1 MKSVHKA
8 TEKSICSNKR
18 ARFDY
23 ALSEKVECGIVLTG
37 WEVKSIRS
45 SRVQINEAY
54 VKIINNE
61 AFLIGSNISPLS
73 YSSTEDNIKLSS
85 RTRKLLIH
93 KKEIFHLHEK
103 IKKDGFT
110 LVPISLYWKENK
122 IKLLIGLGKGKKKYD
137 KRQALKEKDWKLQKE
152 RLTKKKY

>member
-122 IKLLIGLGKGKKKYD
+122 IKLLIGLGKGKRSTIRD
-137 KRQALKEKDWKLQKE
+137 KLL
-152 RLTKKKY
+152 KKKIGNFRKKD

>member
-73 YSSTEDNIKLSS
+73 YSSTEDNIVCPPDTKSDMKGGLKFSS
-85 RTRKLLIH
+85 CD
-93 KKEIFHLHEK
+93 FCC
-103 IKKDGFT
+103 
-110 LVPISLYWKENK
+110 
-122 IKLLIGLGKGKKKYD
+122 
-137 KRQALKEKDWKLQKE
+137 
-152 RLTKKKY
+152 